1 MHTASPDPY
10 YRVEPNGRFVKASDG
25 TLLPDAVVVEVNQ
38 AWTELY
44 PRQWP
49 NPDAW
54 LGRSHL
60 GEVFPAVLHLPG
72 WWGPYRACVEE
83 GETHTW
89 PLEVVHRDD
98 GGVTMVRATI
108 WPVGD
113 GPPYSA
119 AFSAIDIRRESA
131 RTMDVAA
138 ARLAGEGGDG

>member
-10 YRVEPNGRFVKASDG
+10 YRVEPNGRFVKAPDD

-83 GETHTW
+83 GESHTW

-98 GGVTMVRATI
+98 GGVTMARATI
-108 WPVGD
+108 FAPTSWPSRPGLAI
-113 GPPYSA
+113 SA
-119 AFSAIDIRRESA
+119 LILPGTMRTSSETLDPFFSR
-131 RTMDVAA
+131 
-138 ARLAGEGGDG
+138 